1 MALAAALTFV
11 TFMVLTASVRQEAA
25 RGIGG
30 AAVGA
35 MALFFLAS
43 MLIGWLSGGPAR
55 STRQIVATATSMRNA
70 ALCLLMAESSP
81 SGDAVLAPLTAFS
94 LLMVPPNA
102 LFTIYNAIRA
112 RRAASDIA
120 TRPAEPSRD
129 KE

>member
-1 MALAAALTFV
+1 MCGKAPGVAAKFSKLMALAAALTFV

-81 SGDAVLAPLTAFS
+81 SL
-94 LLMVPPNA
+94 
-102 LFTIYNAIRA
+102 R
-112 RRAASDIA
+112 
-120 TRPAEPSRD
+120 
-129 KE
+129 